1 MVGRST
7 RAMATTMAIA
17 GLLLAACGD
26 DDSSSDAGASDEAS
40 SGDAAGSTD
49 SAVEVVTSPPT
60 EMTVTEPLPTVPEP
74 KSVAFVNCALPA
86 CQVNEP
92 ILEDALDE
100 LGWEL
105 TVITYDAAAPG
116 SAFQQAID
124 AGVDYIA
131 TSGLPLAAIEE
142 QVADAQAAGIPIFEV
157 YSTDAPAG
165 DENNLFSQIGGS
177 DSVHVASDVLA
188 DWVTADSGGSANVVF
203 VTIRDFPILVA
214 EEEATTAA
222 FADSCADCT
231 IEVLPVTIADLGA
244 GSVPQ
249 QVASFVQSNPD
260 VDYVWFS
267 FSNLS
272 TGVSDALDGAG
283 LLEGRQLVGM
293 QHETPQLQEIVDGSN
308 AAWTAVPYEYG
319 MWLLADQMARHA
331 TGVWS
336 PELQETVSVLPTW
349 VVDSADS
356 AEGLLPTDGW
366 PGPDGFQDSFRQLWG
381 VTG

>member
-1 MVGRST
+1 MFGPMRSV
-7 RAMATTMAIA
+7 AAAVAIG

-26 DDSSSDAGASDEAS
+26 DDETSSGSPAEAASD
-40 SGDAAGSTD
+40 GGSTGGD
-49 SAVEVVTSPPT
+49 VVTSPPS
-60 EMTVTEPLPTVPEP
+60 EMTVTEPLPELPDP
-74 KSVAFVNCALPA
+74 RSVAFVNCPVPS

-92 ILEDALDE
+92 HLQEALDV
-100 LGWEL
+100 LGWDL

-142 QVADAQAAGIPIFEV
+142 QVAQAAAAGIPIFEV

-165 DENNLFSQIGGS
+165 DGNNLFSQIGGAT
-177 DSVHVASDVLA
+177 SVQVASDVLA
-188 DWVTADSGGSANVVF
+188 DWVIADSGGAANVIF
-203 VTIRDFPILVA
+203 VTIRDFPILV
-214 EEEATTAA
+214 EEEDAVTAA
-222 FADSCADCT
+222 FSERCEGCSLEA
-231 IEVLPVTIADLGA
+231 LPVTIADLGA
-244 GSVPQ
+244 GQVPQ
-249 QVASFVQSNPD
+249 QVASYLQSNPD

-283 LLEGRQLVGM
+283 LLDDRNLVGM

-308 AAWTAVPYEYG
+308 AAWTAVPYQYG
-319 MWLLADQMARHA
+319 MWVLADQMARHA
-331 TGVWS
+331 AGVWS
-336 PELQETVSVLPTW
+336 AELQEAVAVLPTW
-349 VVDSADS
+349 VVDSADV

-366 PGPDGFQDSFRQLWG
+366 PGPEGFKDSFRALWG
-381 VTG
+381 VGG

>member
-1 MVGRST
+1 MFGPMRSV
-7 RAMATTMAIA
+7 AAAVAIG

-26 DDSSSDAGASDEAS
+26 DDETSSGSPAEAASD
-40 SGDAAGSTD
+40 GGSTGGD
-49 SAVEVVTSPPT
+49 VVTSPPS
-60 EMTVTEPLPTVPEP
+60 EMTVTEPLPELPEP
-74 KSVAFVNCALPA
+74 KSVAFVNCPVPS

-92 ILEDALDE
+92 HLQEALDV
-100 LGWEL
+100 LGWDL

-142 QVADAQAAGIPIFEV
+142 QVAQAEAAGIPIFEV

-165 DENNLFSQIGGS
+165 DENNLFSQIGGAT
-177 DSVHVASDVLA
+177 SVQVASDVLA
-188 DWVTADSGGSANVVF
+188 DWVIADSGGAANVIF
-203 VTIRDFPILVA
+203 VTIRDFPILV
-214 EEEATTAA
+214 EEEDAVTAA
-222 FADSCADCT
+222 FSERCEGCSLEA
-231 IEVLPVTIADLGA
+231 LPVTIADLGA
-244 GSVPQ
+244 GQVPQ
-249 QVASFVQSNPD
+249 QVASYLQSNPD

-283 LLEGRQLVGM
+283 LLDDRNLVGM

-308 AAWTAVPYEYG
+308 AAWTAVPYQYG
-319 MWLLADQMARHA
+319 MWVLADQMARHA
-331 TGVWS
+331 AGVWS
-336 PELQETVSVLPTW
+336 AELQEAVAVLPTW
-349 VVDSADS
+349 VVDSADV

-366 PGPDGFQDSFRQLWG
+366 PGPEGFKDSFRALWG
-381 VTG
+381 VSG